1 MCRLGPRCRGWSAGM
16 IPSCAARR
24 EPSPCGANAPHAV
37 RHAVPAIREAYI
49 SGSSRHL
56 QAICMPDGP
65 DRGLIDWVD
74 GHPVSRRFGDVYFSR
89 DSGVAETRHVFLD
102 GNNLR
107 ERWARLAPL
116 DQFCVGETGFGTGL
130 NFACAW
136 QLWDSVAPAT
146 ARLHFVGLDGYPLL
160 ATDIARTIAILP
172 ELAM

>member
-1 MCRLGPRCRGWSAGM
+1 MSGLVRGDDTVMRRAARAL
-16 IPSCAARR
+16 AARR
-24 EPSPCGANAPHAV
+24 EYPRFAKRTFRGHDVTFKPS
-37 RHAVPAIREAYI
+37 
-49 SGSSRHL
+49 
-56 QAICMPDGP
+56 CMPDAS

-130 NFACAW
+130 N
-136 QLWDSVAPAT
+136 
-146 ARLHFVGLDGYPLL
+146 
-160 ATDIARTIAILP
+160 
-172 ELAM
+172 